1 MKNREVED
9 EKKRV
14 KNQEEQSMD
23 EQKKQEDR
31 ALEKKE

>member
-1 MKNREVED
+1 MKNTEAED
-9 EKKRV
+9 ERKRV
-14 KNQEEQSMD
+14 KNEEEQSMD